1 MHGKPYNFDNRL
13 IGLTIAVSSDNYV
26 SDMLKING
34 IYYAVDQTLSFGSSV
49 TITAVT
55 GNILSVTSLP
65 KEKETLKHDHHF
77 N

>member
-1 MHGKPYNFDNRL
+1 MEKPYNFDNRL
-13 IGLTIAVSSDNYV
+13 IGVTISVSPDNYV
-26 SDMLKING
+26 NDMLKVSG

-65 KEKETLKHDHHF
+65 KEKEIIKHDHHF
-77 N
+77 S

>member
-1 MHGKPYNFDNRL
+1 MEMPYNFDNRL
-13 IGLTIAVSSDNYV
+13 IGVTISVSPDNYV
-26 SDMLKING
+26 SNMLKVNG

-65 KEKETLKHDHHF
+65 KEKETIKYDHHF
-77 N
+77 S